1 MENQFLTLRH
11 KNGTILATIE
21 EKCVTLANLQGEI
34 YKQFP
39 RQHFRPEDFPDYVS
53 FPGDYQQ
60 ARVAFSRREAVKK
73 AEAQAI
79 AEAKRIQWREERRQE
94 ILFVRKVRSIAF
106 QSEEVVCYRVAAF
119 DMELGRDGYWYHVD
133 STLSDDESRVFLQRE
148 EAEKH
153 YEELKEKYTPSSWE
167 QSPVEIGLQELRI
180 DSSDILEITDYESM
194 MALLKHEDCIYDYL
208 FQECLSP
215 DYKSIEGAIY
225 VEWAWTPYIGYARRF
240 GGLHVGLYSETEEDL
255 ITGNEEYTERTNR
268 TLLLTAEDIADL
280 SAEQLTEALEEELRH
295 RNDWRWRCS
304 TATIDNAIAEIVEEL
319 KPEIP

>member
-1 MENQFLTLRH
+1 MKNQFLTLRH

-39 RQHFRPEDFPDYVS
+39 RQHFRPEDFPDYIS

-60 ARVAFSRREAVKK
+60 ARAAFSRREAIKK

-79 AEAKRIQWREERRQE
+79 AEAKRLQWCEERRQE
-94 ILFVRKVRSIAF
+94 ILFVRKVRGMAF

-119 DMELGRDGYWYHVD
+119 DMELGRDGYWYHAG
-133 STLSDDESRVFLQRE
+133 STLSDDTVTVFFSE
-148 EAEKH
+148 VEAAKQ
-153 YEELKEKYTPSSWE
+153 YEELRVKLTPSSSNE
-167 QSPVEIGLQELRI
+167 SPVEVTLSEVHI
-180 DSSDILEITDYESM
+180 DSADILDVTDYESIIK
-194 MALLKHEDCIYDYL
+194 LLEEEDIY
-208 FQECLSP
+208 ECLQQEILFP
-215 DYKSIEGAIY
+215 DYRSIEGAIY
-225 VEWAWTPYIGYARRF
+225 VEWAWSPYIGYARRF
-240 GGLHVGLYSETEEDL
+240 GGLHVGLYSDTERYL
-255 ITGNEEYTERTNR
+255 ITGNEECTERTNR

-280 SAEQLTEALEEELRH
+280 SAEQLTEALEEELHH

-304 TATIDNAIAEIVEEL
+304 TATIDNAIAEIVEDL